1 MLSRSSFLSFTVAA
15 ILVIACEGCR
25 SHVKDTPVGKPVSI
39 AIPLGL
45 PPLPVPRTN
54 PPTADAIAL
63 GRALFYDKRLS
74 QDDSLA
80 CSSCHNPQAY
90 FTDGQRLSK
99 GIGGMSLRNAPTVMN
114 AAYLPFQFW
123 DGRAITLEEQ
133 AASPIADPIEMN
145 QPHNVSVK
153 KIASNEDYKAMF
165 AKTFG
170 SEVVTLGR
178 IENALA
184 SFERTL
190 LSGNSAFDRYQYG
203 GDQTA
208 LTISQARGLAVFL
221 DPNKG
226 NCASCHTVRPHDA
239 LFTDGKF
246 HNTGEGVGDLD
257 QFSDIGRYHETK
269 VKTDTGAF
277 KTPTLRN
284 VANTAPYM
292 HDGRLKTLKEVVD
305 FYAGGGNSNLYLDP
319 EMKKIHLNGTDRE
332 DLVAFM
338 QSLTGEMPPD
348 VGPPGKK

>member
-1 MLSRSSFLSFTVAA
+1 MFFRPWVVSMTMAA
-15 ILVIACEGCR
+15 VLLIVCDGCR
-25 SHVKDTPVGKPVSI
+25 SHVQDKPIGQSVSI
-39 AIPLGL
+39 PIPLGL
-45 PPLPVPRTN
+45 PPLPLPRDN
-54 PPTADAIAL
+54 PPTADAVAL
-63 GRALFYDKRLS
+63 GRALFYDKHLS
-74 QDDSLA
+74 QDDSLS
-80 CSSCHNPQAY
+80 CSSCHNPQTY

-99 GIGGMSLRNAPTVMN
+99 GLGGLSLRNAPTVMN

-123 DGRAITLEEQ
+123 DGRALTLEEQ
-133 AASPIADPIEMN
+133 AASPIADPLEMN

-153 KIASNEDYKAMF
+153 KIAANGEYKAMF
-165 AKTFG
+165 VETFG
-170 SEVVTLGR
+170 SDDVTIGR

-284 VANTAPYM
+284 VAHTAPYM

-338 QSLTGEMPPD
+338 QSLTGEMPPN

>member
-1 MLSRSSFLSFTVAA
+1 LSFRPTAVLLALAA
-15 ILVIACEGCR
+15 IVGIACGGCR
-25 SHVKDTPVGKPVSI
+25 SRVSDKPVGAAVFIK
-39 AIPLGL
+39 IPLGL
-45 PPLPVPRTN
+45 PPLPVPRDN
-54 PPTADAIAL
+54 PPTAASIAL
-63 GRALFYDKRLS
+63 GRALFYDKHLS

-80 CSSCHNPQAY
+80 CASCHNPQSY
-90 FTDGQRLSK
+90 FTDRQRLSK
-99 GIGGMSLRNAPTVMN
+99 GIGGLSLRNAPTVMN

-123 DGRAITLEEQ
+123 DGRALTLEEQ
-133 AASPIADPIEMN
+133 SASPIADPLEMS

-153 KIASNEDYKAMF
+153 KIAAGIEYKGMF
-165 AKTFG
+165 AKAFG
-170 SEVVTLGR
+170 SEDVTIGR

-190 LSGNSAFDRYQYG
+190 LSGDSPFDRYQYG
-203 GDQTA
+203 GDQAA
-208 LTISQARGLAVFL
+208 LTLPQARGLAVFL

-226 NCASCHTVRPHDA
+226 NCVACHTVRPHDA

-284 VANTAPYM
+284 VAETGPYM
-292 HDGRLKTLKEVVD
+292 HDGRLKALKEVVD

-319 EMKKIHLNGTDRE
+319 EMKKIHLNATDRE

-338 QSLTGEMPPD
+338 QSLTGQMPPD
-348 VGPPGKK
+348 VGPPGRK